1 MNLNTNMNLLTF
13 IAITTVFS
21 IIYLIQQNNY
31 REYWKESTNLDKT
44 LLFYTK
50 QIALKNGN
58 VAGLKRS
65 DRIREIAMQKLNMY
79 IAEPESLIIVIDE

>member
-1 MNLNTNMNLLTF
+1 MNLNTNINLLTF

>member
-1 MNLNTNMNLLTF
+1 MNLNTNINLLTF

-31 REYWKESTNLDKT
+31 REYWKKSTNLDKT